1 MTLKELRAY
10 TVKEL
15 TQLARKHGLTGI
27 SSLNKEQLVRKLA
40 SALRRRGRTS
50 AKKRSS
56 ASRATSSSRSKSSS
70 ASSARKRSSSSSPA
84 KSKSSR
90 RSPQRNG
97 TPSRSSPA
105 VARRIKQFHLECRQ
119 RRELAG
125 VSDNGRGADQVML
138 SVLDSYWLRVQWNIS
153 TEKVRRA
160 QAALAQQWH
169 SSVPVLRLLEI
180 GDRSTTNTTETVL
193 RDIRIHGGVNCWF
206 IDVDNPPR
214 TFRVDLGYL
223 APSGKFFVL
232 ARSNVVTT
240 PARQSRPANDSAW
253 EYQMGSQRL
262 DPAQAP
268 APRRVSDAIGEFV
281 PVRKGALPP
290 GEETFPFEL
299 DAELV
304 VHGWTAPGAQV
315 TLQGEEIPLRPDGS
329 FTVRFAMPNARQV
342 IPAVATSPDGARQQT
357 IVLAVERN
365 TKVLEPLVRESHS

>member
-1 MTLKELRAY
+1 MTLKELRAH

-40 SALRRRGRTS
+40 TAIRRTKRASARKRASASPGRARKTSS
-50 AKKRSS
+50 AKKRSAS
-56 ASRATSSSRSKSSS
+56 ASQKGKSKVGTATSRRSSSRS
-70 ASSARKRSSSSSPA
+70 
-84 KSKSSR
+84 SR
-90 RSPQRNG
+90 RNG
-97 TPSRSSPA
+97 TPDRSSPA

-119 RRELAG
+119 QRELTT
-125 VSDNGRGADQVML
+125 VSGNGRPDQVML
-138 SVLDSYWLRVQWNIS
+138 SVLDSYWLRVQWS
-153 TEKVRRA
+153 VTSEKVRRA
-160 QAALAQQWH
+160 QAALAQEWL

-193 RDIRIHGGVNCWF
+193 RDIRVHGGVNCWF

-214 TFRVDLGYL
+214 TFSVDLGYL

-232 ARSNVVTT
+232 ARSNMATT
-240 PARQSRPANDSAW
+240 PARRSRPSTDSAW
-253 EYQMGSQRL
+253 EYQMGGRRM
-262 DPAQAP
+262 DPAQATRP
-268 APRRVSDAIGEFV
+268 VSEAIGEFV
-281 PVRKGALPP
+281 PVRKGSLPP
-290 GEETFPFEL
+290 GETGFPFEL

-304 VHGWTAPGAQV
+304 VHGWTVPGAQV
-315 TLQGEEIPLRPDGS
+315 TLQGENIPLRPDGS

>member
-1 MTLKELRAY
+1 MTLKELRAH

-40 SALRRRGRTS
+40 AAIRRRQRAS
-50 AKKRSS
+50 AKKRGSS
-56 ASRATSSSRSKSSS
+56 SGSRSKGSSS
-70 ASSARKRSSSSSPA
+70 AKKQSAGSAKRKSSSSSRA
-84 KSKSSR
+84 GTRQSS
-90 RSPQRNG
+90 STG
-97 TPSRSSPA
+97 RSSPA

-119 RRELAG
+119 QRELAT
-125 VSDNGRGADQVML
+125 VSGNGRQSDQVML
-138 SVLDSYWLRVQWNIS
+138 SVLDSYWLRVQWHVTS
-153 TEKVRRA
+153 EKVRRA

-232 ARSNVVTT
+232 ARSNIVTT
-240 PARQSRPANDSAW
+240 PSRRSRPANDAAW
-253 EYQMGSQRL
+253 EYQMGSNRL
-262 DPAQAP
+262 DRAHGS
-268 APRRVSDAIGEFV
+268 RRVSEAIGEFV
-281 PVRKGALPP
+281 PMRKGVLPA
-290 GEETFPFEL
+290 GEPAFPFEL

-329 FTVRFAMPNARQV
+329 FTVRFSLPNARQV

>member
-1 MTLKELRAY
+1 MTPKELRAL

-27 SSLNKEQLVRKLA
+27 SSLKKEQLVRKLA
-40 SALRRRGRTS
+40 AAIRRTKQVS
-50 AKKRSS
+50 AKKRTSASATRSRKVSKTSS
-56 ASRATSSSRSKSSS
+56 AKKRTAASAKKTPSKNKAAASR
-70 ASSARKRSSSSSPA
+70 
-84 KSKSSR
+84 
-90 RSPQRNG
+90 RNG

-105 VARRIKQFHLECRQ
+105 VARQIKQFHLECRQ
-119 RRELAG
+119 RQELATTSG
-125 VSDNGRGADQVML
+125 NGRADQVTL
-138 SVLDSYWLRVQWNIS
+138 SVLDSYWLRVQWSITS
-153 TEKVRRA
+153 EKVRRA
-160 QAALAQQWH
+160 QAALAQEWH

-232 ARSNVVTT
+232 ARSNLATT
-240 PARQSRPANDSAW
+240 PSRRSRPSTETSW
-253 EYQMGSQRL
+253 EYQMGAGRM
-262 DPAQAP
+262 DPAQT
-268 APRRVSDAIGEFV
+268 PRPVSEAIGEFV
-281 PVRKGALPP
+281 PVRKGSLRP
-290 GEETFPFEL
+290 GETAFPFEL

-315 TLQGEEIPLRPDGS
+315 TLQGENIPLRPDGS

>member
-1 MTLKELRAY
+1 MTLKELRAC

-40 SALRRRGRTS
+40 AAFRRQARASAKKKSSRTSGSRSRSSAS

-56 ASRATSSSRSKSSS
+56 STTKTASRKKSS
-70 ASSARKRSSSSSPA
+70 ATGR
-84 KSKSSR
+84 SSR
-90 RSPQRNG
+90 RNGSPG
-97 TPSRSSPA
+97 PSSPA

-119 RRELAG
+119 QRELTT
-125 VSDNGRGADQVML
+125 VSGNGRGNDQVML
-138 SVLDSYWLRVQWNIS
+138 SVLDSYWLRVQWHITS
-153 TEKVRRA
+153 EKVRRA
-160 QAALAQQWH
+160 QAALAQEWH

-232 ARSNVVTT
+232 ARSNLVTT
-240 PARQSRPANDSAW
+240 PARRSRPTQDSAW

-268 APRRVSDAIGEFV
+268 AAPRRVSDAIGEFV
-281 PVRKGALPP
+281 PVRKGAMRP
-290 GEETFPFEL
+290 GEQAFPFEL

-304 VHGWTAPGAQV
+304 VHGWTSPGAQV